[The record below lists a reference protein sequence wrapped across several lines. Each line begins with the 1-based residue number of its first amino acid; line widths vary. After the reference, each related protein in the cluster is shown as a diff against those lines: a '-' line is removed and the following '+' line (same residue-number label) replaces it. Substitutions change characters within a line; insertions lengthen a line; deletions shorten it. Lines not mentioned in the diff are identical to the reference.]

1 MHNTILQR
9 VKQFLNVKM
18 VNLKKL
24 TPIRRPA
31 PAPHFHPLF
40 KIFQISTLW
49 GTIQN
54 LLLPFKKGGSELCQ
68 QHVALLDL
76 LNYAVICD
84 IMFFL
89 GSGETQ
95 DLKNCSNYLFS
106 RGGGACPMWGK
117 PENFHLQGGLP
128 NEGGC

>member
-1 MHNTILQR
+1 
-9 VKQFLNVKM
+9 M

-106 RGGGACPMWGK
+106 RGGGGLPYVREARK
-117 PENFHLQGGLP
+117 FSFAGGLAQ
-128 NEGGC
+128 